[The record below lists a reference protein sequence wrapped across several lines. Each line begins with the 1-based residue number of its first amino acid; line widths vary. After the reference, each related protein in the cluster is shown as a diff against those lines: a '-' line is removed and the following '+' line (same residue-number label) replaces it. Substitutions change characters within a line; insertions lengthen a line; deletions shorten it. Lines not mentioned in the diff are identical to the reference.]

1 MKTTE
6 KHPALTPLDL
16 ARLRRELL
24 WERRQLQT
32 LQVRDRTVASELRDE
47 ASNDLTDQASV
58 ETARALAATFSEAEA
73 EKLRLIEAALE
84 RMKLGTYGIC
94 EKTGL
99 PIPLERLRQIPWARY
114 RVEVQEGL
122 EAAASR

>member
-1 MKTTE
+1 MKTRD
-6 KHPALTPLDL
+6 KHAALTPLDL

-84 RMKLGTYGIC
+84 RMKMGTYGIC
-94 EKTGL
+94 EKTGR
-99 PIPLERLRQIPWARY
+99 PIPLARLRQIPWARY

-122 EAAASR
+122 EAAVSR

>member
-1 MKTTE
+1 MTTTAA
-6 KHPALTPLDL
+6 KSPLTPLDL

-24 WERRQLQT
+24 WERRQLQG
-32 LQVRDRTVASELRDE
+32 LHVRDRAVASELRDE

-84 RMKLGTYGIC
+84 RMELGTYGIC
-94 EKTGL
+94 EKTGR
-99 PIPLERLRQIPWARY
+99 PIPLARLRQIPWARY

-122 EAAASR
+122 EAAVSR

>member
-84 RMKLGTYGIC
+84 RMKMGTYGIC